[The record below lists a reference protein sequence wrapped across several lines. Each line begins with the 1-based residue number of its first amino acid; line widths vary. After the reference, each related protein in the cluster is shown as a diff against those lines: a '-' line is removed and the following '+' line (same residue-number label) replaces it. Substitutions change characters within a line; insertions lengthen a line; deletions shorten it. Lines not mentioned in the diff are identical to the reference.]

1 MRVQK
6 AFDSIMIA
14 SRQLRPLPVRT
25 VEPLC
30 SMHVYVYQQYNET
43 KAYMNSHYKSIQ
55 YMKNTQNKGKIYGDS
70 KIHGMYLVQL
80 NQYET
85 APYFNQFSQNL
96 TCDCLLISVF
106 CPKLL

>member
-55 YMKNTQNKGKIYGDS
+55 YMKNIQNKGKIYGDS

-85 APYFNQFSQNL
+85 APNFIQSNQ
-96 TCDCLLISVF
+96 TMTWDCLLI
-106 CPKLL
+106 